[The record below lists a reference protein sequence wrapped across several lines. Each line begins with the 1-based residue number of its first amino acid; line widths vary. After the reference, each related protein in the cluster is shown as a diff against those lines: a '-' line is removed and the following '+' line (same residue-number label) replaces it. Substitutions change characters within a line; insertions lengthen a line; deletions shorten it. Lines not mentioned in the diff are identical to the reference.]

1 MQLQG
6 TNSNPI
12 ELYHIRINKIYFTV
26 DRKTS
31 IDLLDDSVI
40 RTTRTSDYFST
51 EKHQYKVKGKYDDPY
66 GKSTRIRGTSLT
78 LNDLVYIGTNV
89 DSHRLYVRNN
99 CYNNDNNPRNI
110 VFYRSTDNISEDVKD
125 ATLLS
130 WRADSDKEHKNH
142 LYLQTGPCFTSDN
155 L

>member
-1 MQLQG
+1 
-6 TNSNPI
+6 
-12 ELYHIRINKIYFTV
+12 
-26 DRKTS
+26 
-31 IDLLDDSVI
+31 
-40 RTTRTSDYFST
+40 
-51 EKHQYKVKGKYDDPY
+51 
-66 GKSTRIRGTSLT
+66 

-142 LYLQTGPCFTSDN
+142 LFLQTGPCFTSDN
-155 L
+155 LY